1 MRLIVIKKITALFLS
16 VAFVGLLFVSISVPA
31 IASYDCGSLKGCE
44 NKICEIERQLSIAQ
58 EKGNNH
64 KANGLKRALENVKE
78 HCTDK
83 GLKEDLIE
91 EIEEAKN
98 EIEEYESDLKVAK
111 EHGKK
116 DKIRKYQEKIEE
128 EKSKINRFEDE
139 LSNLD

>member
-1 MRLIVIKKITALFLS
+1 MTKKVTKLFLS
-16 VAFVGLLFVSISVPA
+16 VAFFGLLFVSLSVPA
-31 IASYDCGSLKGCE
+31 IASNDCGTLNGCE
-44 NKICEIERQLSIAQ
+44 KKFCEIERQLSIAQ

-64 KANGLKRALENVKE
+64 KVSGLKRALENSKE

-91 EIEEAKN
+91 EIEEANKK
-98 EIEEYESDLKVAK
+98 IKEYESDLKEAK
-111 EHGKK
+111 EYGKK

-128 EKSKINRFEDE
+128 EKNKINHLEDE